1 MSEEPSTP
9 TASDATDATD
19 EIVLS
24 LPESLRS
31 ALKAPFGPVFTDAES
46 LLDQAGGPLIAVGDI
61 VTYHLL
67 EAGQPPDVS
76 LIDERTERS
85 AVDAGIRETI
95 VGGDS
100 ADGWFDSRIQVAN
113 PPGTLTASLLDALVE
128 ALDRDDPSTI
138 VVVDGEEDLATLPA
152 MVVAPHGSSVVYGQP
167 GEGMVHVAV
176 EAEATERARS
186 ILSRMDGDHAR
197 AWELLGV

>member
-9 TASDATDATD
+9 VESGTADPER

-31 ALKAPFGPVFTDAES
+31 ALKEPFGPVRTDADS
-46 LLDQAGGPLIAVGDI
+46 LLAEAGDPLIAVGDI

-67 EAGQPPDVS
+67 EAGRPPDVS

-85 AVDAGIRETI
+85 AVDAGIRERI
-95 VGGDS
+95 VEDE
-100 ADGWFDSRIQVAN
+100 GWFEYRVQVDN
-113 PPGTLTASLLDALVE
+113 PAGTVTAALLGALVE
-128 ALDRDDPSTI
+128 ALDRDEPSTI

-152 MVVAPHGSSVVYGQP
+152 MVVAPPGASVVYGQP

-176 EAEATERARS
+176 DTETSERARS

-197 AWELLGV
+197 AWKLLGV